1 MKRRFAQWKHRAR
14 SRWSRRQQDRLM
26 WTRGEKLALLLIAIA
41 AAFLPHPLPSP
52 EAIGLWLRESLQ
64 SLLRPGSR

>member
-14 SRWSRRQQDRLM
+14 SHWSRHQQAGPL
-26 WTRGEKLALLLIAIA
+26 WTRGEMIALLLIALA